1 MFNKEVKSVLDL
13 IKAFPTEQSCIDHL
27 EILRWNGYV
36 ISPFDPTSKVY
47 NCKGNRY
54 KCKNTGKY
62 FNVKTNTIFDN
73 TKMEL
78 QKWFLAI
85 WIVTSHKKG
94 ISSLQLG
101 RDLGITQKSAWFML
115 QRIRNCFGLNNDDQL
130 NGEVEIDETYV
141 GGKNEN
147 RSASIRAD
155 KSEDVKENY
164 KKSTIF
170 GMIQRDG
177 EVRAMHVDN
186 ASELALLP
194 CIYENVSTEA
204 KIYSDQHKSYSKL
217 ERVYDHKA
225 VKHNRGEYVRGRVST
240 NTIESFW
247 AILKRGIYG
256 IYHFT
261 SKKHLHFYVD
271 EFVFRYN
278 TRNGSENDRF
288 NLLLSNIE
296 NRITYKELINE

>member
-1 MFNKEVKSVLDL
+1 M
-13 IKAFPTEQSCIDHL
+13 
-27 EILRWNGYV
+27 
-36 ISPFDPTSKVY
+36 
-47 NCKGNRY
+47 
-54 KCKNTGKY
+54 
-62 FNVKTNTIFDN
+62 
-73 TKMEL
+73 
-78 QKWFLAI
+78 
-85 WIVTSHKKG
+85 
-94 ISSLQLG
+94 
-101 RDLGITQKSAWFML
+101 
-115 QRIRNCFGLNNDDQL
+115 

-147 RSASIRAD
+147 RSSSIRRD
-155 KSEDVKENY
+155 KSVEALEHY
-164 KKSTIF
+164 KKSTVF
-170 GMIQRDG
+170 GMIQRNG
-177 EVRAMHVDN
+177 EVRAMHVEN
-186 ASELALLP
+186 ATEIALLP
-194 CIYENVSTEA
+194 VIFENVSEEA

-261 SKKHLHFYVD
+261 SKKHLQLYVD

-288 NLLLSNIE
+288 NLLLSNME
-296 NRITYKELINE
+296 NRITYNKLING